1 VPATTSIW
9 DLELPLLD
17 TAGLER
23 EESTAFAAG
32 LAEDHWLAR
41 TDVGVAVLRYR
52 YASRI
57 LRDRRF
63 HNALS
68 LLRVEGAEPDSFLA
82 TRPRSILSTEGEEH
96 TRLRRLVSPAFTP
109 AAANRHRPAMRR
121 VVTSLLEPHL
131 AAGRCEFVADICQ
144 PYPIPIICEV
154 LGAPP
159 EDWRQFSNW
168 AGDIFK
174 IFNGNLA
181 EDAPAIEQASK
192 ELSAYIAEMV
202 DERRRSPRED
212 LLSDLSAAEEEGDR
226 LSTDELAM
234 LVRAV
239 LMAGTDTTRNQLG
252 CAMALFARYPEQWAL
267 LVADP
272 VGLAPRAVE
281 ETMRY
286 LGAVRATVR
295 VASCDVEFDDV
306 VFPAGTV
313 VTTQLAAANRDSAE
327 FADPGSFDITAER
340 SAEQLT
346 FGSGIHRCLGAALA
360 RAELQEAFSVLA
372 EHLATVALDGPVLW
386 KPPTFGI
393 WGPASLPLAFETR
406 RATVTPR

>member
-1 VPATTSIW
+1 
-9 DLELPLLD
+9 
-17 TAGLER
+17 
-23 EESTAFAAG
+23 
-32 LAEDHWLAR
+32 
-41 TDVGVAVLRYR
+41 
-52 YASRI
+52 
-57 LRDRRF
+57 
-63 HNALS
+63 
-68 LLRVEGAEPDSFLA
+68 
-82 TRPRSILSTEGEEH
+82 
-96 TRLRRLVSPAFTP
+96 
-109 AAANRHRPAMRR
+109 
-121 VVTSLLEPHL
+121 
-131 AAGRCEFVADICQ
+131 
-144 PYPIPIICEV
+144 
-154 LGAPP
+154 
-159 EDWRQFSNW
+159 
-168 AGDIFK
+168 
-174 IFNGNLA
+174 
-181 EDAPAIEQASK
+181 
-192 ELSAYIAEMV
+192 MV

-212 LLSDLSAAEEEGDR
+212 LLSDLIAAEEEGDR

-346 FGSGIHRCLGAALA
+346 FGSGIHRCAGSNLA
-360 RAELQEAFSVLA
+360 RMELRVALEEWLLRIPSFSLEEVLDGGLLLCRLPKGILGDESVRLMGSLLVAQVWQEAAARARAGRVRSLSSLYLDECQNFLGLPGSIADMLAEARGYGLGLVLA
-372 EHLATVALDGPVLW
+372 HQTLSQLGEQLVVIYDKFAQTA
-386 KPPTFGI
+386 
-393 WGPASLPLAFETR
+393 
-406 RATVTPR
+406 